1 MSFVKVELEPSSMLL
16 QVYACDIIYNKY
28 IYIYIYTLILCHIL
42 KLHVY
47 RSSIMYFPK
56 LKRDGCDCYN
66 CSRIAIYMYIHM
78 YMCTQL
84 RLLSFRNV

>member
-28 IYIYIYTLILCHIL
+28 IYIYINFMPYFKATCI
-42 KLHVY
+42 

-56 LKRDGCDCYN
+56 LKRDGCDSYN